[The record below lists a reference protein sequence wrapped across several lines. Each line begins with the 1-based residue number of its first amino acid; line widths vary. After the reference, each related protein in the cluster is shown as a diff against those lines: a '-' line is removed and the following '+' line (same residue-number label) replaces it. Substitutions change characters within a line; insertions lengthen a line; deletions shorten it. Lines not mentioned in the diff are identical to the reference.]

1 MAACSV
7 HRDGAAPGEASGS
20 FSRFKRVF
28 PTEPGRIA
36 PRGDASRQVSA
47 AGEKSL
53 VGHVCFGF
61 LTGNPAYLN
70 SRDTHKSPT
79 KAKMIL
85 TTCPACAAPLAHDA
99 PRCVRCWTRYS
110 TQDRVTLIAAL
121 NYAISLVCLKRFE
134 EAKSLLRKVMP
145 VARRVLGDTHDHTL
159 RMREIYAR
167 ALYYDPDA
175 TLDDLHEA
183 VATLEDT
190 ERIAHPITKGIENE
204 LRDARAALRA
214 RENAAT
220 VDPD

>member
-1 MAACSV
+1 MY
-7 HRDGAAPGEASGS
+7 RDVYSGRVKHNGE
-20 FSRFKRVF
+20 
-28 PTEPGRIA
+28 E
-36 PRGDASRQVSA
+36 
-47 AGEKSL
+47 
-53 VGHVCFGF
+53 
-61 LTGNPAYLN
+61 
-70 SRDTHKSPT
+70 
-79 KAKMIL
+79 
-85 TTCPACAAPLAHDA
+85 
-99 PRCVRCWTRYS
+99 
-110 TQDRVTLIAAL
+110 DRVTLIAAL

-175 TLDDLHEA
+175 TLDDLREA

-190 ERIAHPITKGIENE
+190 ERIAHPTTKGIENE
-204 LRDARAALRA
+204 LRAARAARRA